1 MRRPP
6 RSTRVHVMTVASFAC
21 LLPCVCACLQHVR
34 LSPVT
39 SDAYWDFSIDEL
51 ARYDTPAMFDLVL
64 KVSG

>member
-1 MRRPP
+1 
-6 RSTRVHVMTVASFAC
+6 MTALSLTPLSFVFSCVDAVNAFSC
-21 LLPCVCACLQHVR
+21 LKHLR

-51 ARYDTPAMFDLVL
+51 ARYDVPAMVEQVL